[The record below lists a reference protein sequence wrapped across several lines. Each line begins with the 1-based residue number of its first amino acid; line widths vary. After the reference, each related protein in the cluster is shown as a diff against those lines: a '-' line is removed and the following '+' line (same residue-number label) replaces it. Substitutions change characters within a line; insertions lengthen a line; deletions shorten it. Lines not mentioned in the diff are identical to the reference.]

1 MSWSQTSPVL
11 VAEAAEDVHR
21 VMRDI
26 PDRQIID
33 FLVQFFVREIS
44 WMDQVVHVPWLMSK
58 YQDWCNTLSAEEC
71 RAADAND
78 VPRQIRVMDVD
89 FGVLLLR
96 IVSYALQ
103 FLPSPIYPLDRI
115 RGVLLADVRNECDD
129 IANTLEAMS
138 WALDGRGSLIRV
150 HQVAFAAL
158 KSQTEGNIK
167 ACWEAVSR
175 AIRIAQSI
183 GIHSDSVTAIGANE
197 TEKEMARRIFC
208 NLYTWDS
215 LLSRQLDR
223 MHALPGRLHPR
234 NWPQLH
240 ALPEYRDKGEQTP
253 PTMPLNRGL
262 EAPDPFT
269 ERLLQARLADF
280 WRSVSP
286 LQGNEDDIMAAEE
299 RYDKFSREFLSQL
312 PPAFAL
318 ADADESWD
326 RLLPKLP
333 LQRQMLHM
341 AIYDSLCWNFRPLLF
356 WHPSSSLSLPPY
368 KVLLLRYQKR
378 AVAGAALRSL
388 EAVARLHALLGGYHT
403 RLPGIVMSTF
413 EAAVLLLQLCAD
425 PSFLEDD
432 SCLNM
437 HQQQQQQHIT
447 PRLDPMRANAHM
459 VNRPACMEAVE
470 GAVKRLKMLAEVS
483 SLADIGASTLVE
495 LLRRT
500 TTSQEKS
507 GTEVLRNNQLP
518 LETNVSR
525 SKTLTETVNDT
536 IHVAT
541 QDHAGLQVPQ
551 GQGQE
556 VESAESLHNT
566 PRTTTS
572 SLAGETVVDE
582 ATMVT
587 GWNAAS
593 AESVDVSLSM
603 DIPSSLQDFMST
615 ITVGDMATWSAFDE
629 SSIFPPESDECELD
643 GEPVYHC
650 KFRTEGRH
658 PRLTNRKDCL
668 ASRLHSGL
676 GNVELGGTKWN
687 S

>member
-1 MSWSQTSPVL
+1 MGLGQDNLDSESSPVL
-11 VAEAAEDVHR
+11 VAETAEDVHR

-89 FGVLLLR
+89 FVVLLLR

-167 ACWEAVSR
+167 ACWETVSR

-208 NLYTWDS
+208 NLYAWDS

-240 ALPEYRDKGEQTP
+240 ALPEYRDRGEQTP
-253 PTMPLNRGL
+253 PTMSLNRGL

-378 AVAGAALRSL
+378 GVAGAALRSL
-388 EAVARLHALLGGYHT
+388 EAVTRLHALLGGCHT
-403 RLPGIVMSTF
+403 RLPGIVMSRF
-413 EAAVLLLQLCAD
+413 EAAVLLLQLWAD
-425 PSFLEDD
+425 PSFPEDD

-437 HQQQQQQHIT
+437 HPQQQQQQQQQQHIT

-459 VNRPACMEAVE
+459 VNRAACMEAVK

-483 SLADIGASTLVE
+483 SLADIGANTLVE

-500 TTSQEKS
+500 TTLEEGSR
-507 GTEVLRNNQLP
+507 TEVVANNQLP
-518 LETNVSR
+518 LETHVST
-525 SKTLTETVNDT
+525 SKDLTAGAMNDT
-536 IHVAT
+536 IYVAT

-556 VESAESLHNT
+556 VESAESLHDT

-587 GWNAAS
+587 GWNVAS
-593 AESVDVSLSM
+593 DESIDVSLSM
-603 DIPSSLQDFMST
+603 DMPSSLQDFMST
-615 ITVGDMATWSAFDE
+615 MTVGDMATWSAFDE
-629 SSIFPPESDECELD
+629 SSIFPPESEYVSDI
-643 GEPVYHC
+643 PA
-650 KFRTEGRH
+650 TETFKG
-658 PRLTNRKDCL
+658 
-668 ASRLHSGL
+668 
-676 GNVELGGTKWN
+676 
-687 S
+687 